1 MAYSTKKP
9 KGYGKNDW
17 VVRVANEEI
26 HFKTKAERDKFA
38 KSGHIL
44 WNLSPDSV
52 SL

>member
-1 MAYSTKKP
+1 MAYKTKKP

-17 VVRVANEEI
+17 ILRVANEEI

-44 WNLSPDSV
+44 WNFKGDIEM
-52 SL
+52 